1 MGTSSSDRR
10 QRSRND
16 EGDNSRGQTTL
27 DFAIG
32 ISIFLAV
39 VLFIFVFI
47 PGILSPFTASAQDKT
62 VSADRVADRLSKGML
77 ASPAEPHVLDEYC
90 TKEFF
95 KNEGS
100 NTGCGFSN
108 EQPVEQQVG
117 VSGSFQNVNVTI
129 RGNVSSAT
137 SDNDILCWD
146 TDGDDTG
153 LVEKPN
159 CDYPATGGN
168 DVPLTR
174 GATPSSSAST
184 VTSTRIVSLDG
195 TDVTMRV
202 EVW

>member
-16 EGDNSRGQTTL
+16 EGNNSRGQTTL

-47 PGILSPFTASAQDKT
+47 PGILSPFTASAQDET

-77 ASPAEPHVLDEYC
+77 ASPSEPHVLDEYC

-95 KNEGS
+95 NNEGT

-146 TDGDDTG
+146 TDGGDTG
-153 LVEKPN
+153 VVEKPN
-159 CDYPATGGN
+159 CDSS